1 MALLTAVG
9 TAALVLILWIP
20 PHAKFAWSAALFCM
34 LLDGI
39 FYQPLG
45 VLIDSAIIKIL
56 GDYKMMYYDS
66 QRQWGDVAA
75 AVMAVGIGW
84 SLDDDHDFDTL
95 MGTIL
100 IGAVLLFL
108 VSLST
113 TVIPADPSL
122 LESPEDDPN
131 DHLTPLLKPAPTSP
145 ISPSSPTHH
154 HQYYTH
160 HHHHPSQHYVTTTNT
175 NDLEASIHVMS
186 QYYYEPRYF
195 YKPYNLF
202 HEQLSHIS
210 EEDASMLQQMA
221 SQHDTVKA
229 LQEETMTT
237 EDETATTTSSH
248 DAPLS
253 PSARGQSDEP
263 TFRSSSQYWAT
274 TTMAATSA
282 STTANDIHTDAIF
295 DAMPSLQ
302 LALMPS
308 PPPET
313 PMLIL
318 PVAMV
323 PNGFFETDDD
333 LDDERCRQR
342 WPVCSLLVTV
352 FSMGTVSAMM
362 NALLYIYLHDGLGL
376 PMHMIGIVGM
386 VSTASKVAAKPI
398 VQHWANRWCHR
409 TVVVIHMVL
418 ILCALG
424 YSMLQPA
431 YLGVHVAVVVLQILQ
446 ALAFNVFWYVA
457 VQQVDAV
464 LLTAGQHQ
472 RMILRGRMSALF
484 NSIGPA
490 IGAIL
495 AGYLVDLYQQ
505 TSYMTFPGFLL
516 VYKCSIVVLAISL
529 LLSRGWS
536 LAIED

>member
-1 MALLTAVG
+1 
-9 TAALVLILWIP
+9 
-20 PHAKFAWSAALFCM
+20 
-34 LLDGI
+34 
-39 FYQPLG
+39 
-45 VLIDSAIIKIL
+45 
-56 GDYKMMYYDS
+56 
-66 QRQWGDVAA
+66 
-75 AVMAVGIGW
+75 MAVGIGW

-113 TVIPADPSL
+113 TVIPADPSS

-131 DHLTPLLKPAPTSP
+131 GQLTPLLKPVPTSP
-145 ISPSSPTHH
+145 ISPCSPTHNYH
-154 HQYYTH
+154 HYYTH
-160 HHHHPSQHYVTTTNT
+160 HHHHPSQHYVTTNA
-175 NDLEASIHVMS
+175 NDLEPSIHVMS

-221 SQHDTVKA
+221 SQNDTVKA
-229 LQEETMTT
+229 PQEETMTT

-248 DAPLS
+248 DTP
-253 PSARGQSDEP
+253 ARGQCDEP
-263 TFRSSSQYWAT
+263 AFRSSSQYWAT

-282 STTANDIHTDAIF
+282 STTANDIHNDAIF
-295 DAMPSLQ
+295 DTMPSLQ

-323 PNGFFETDDD
+323 PNGFFATDNGS
-333 LDDERCRQR
+333 DDETCRQR

-386 VSTASKVAAKPI
+386 VSTAAKVAAKPI
-398 VQHWANRWCHR
+398 VQHWVRYMRWDKK
-409 TVVVIHMVL
+409 TKADFMYLFLGQWVVPS
-418 ILCALG
+418 
-424 YSMLQPA
+424 YSGDNSYDPDPMC
-431 YLGVHVAVVVLQILQ
+431 VRIHVA
-446 ALAFNVFWYVA
+446 A
-457 VQQVDAV
+457 
-464 LLTAGQHQ
+464 
-472 RMILRGRMSALF
+472 
-484 NSIGPA
+484 
-490 IGAIL
+490 
-495 AGYLVDLYQQ
+495 
-505 TSYMTFPGFLL
+505 TS
-516 VYKCSIVVLAISL
+516 S
-529 LLSRGWS
+529 SRCPRCCCCF
-536 LAIED
+536 ADITR

>member
-1 MALLTAVG
+1 
-9 TAALVLILWIP
+9 
-20 PHAKFAWSAALFCM
+20 
-34 LLDGI
+34 
-39 FYQPLG
+39 
-45 VLIDSAIIKIL
+45 
-56 GDYKMMYYDS
+56 
-66 QRQWGDVAA
+66 
-75 AVMAVGIGW
+75 MAVGIGW

-113 TVIPADPSL
+113 TVIPADPSS

-145 ISPSSPTHH
+145 ISPSSPTHPHSH
-154 HQYYTH
+154 HHHHHYYTH
-160 HHHHPSQHYVTTTNT
+160 HPHHPSQHYVTTNA

-221 SQHDTVKA
+221 SQNDTVKA
-229 LQEETMTT
+229 VQEETMTTT

-248 DAPLS
+248 EAAGPPPPLS
-253 PSARGQSDEP
+253 PSAAAAARGQADDDPSC

-282 STTANDIHTDAIF
+282 STTANDIHSDAIF

-323 PNGFFETDDD
+323 PNSFFATDDD
-333 LDDERCRQR
+333 SGDERCRQR
-342 WPVCSLLVTV
+342 WPVCSLLITV

-386 VSTASKVAAKPI
+386 VSTAAKVAAKPI
-398 VQHWANRWCHR
+398 VQHWVRTTTTMGYPANKKIH
-409 TVVVIHMVL
+409 VV
-418 ILCALG
+418 
-424 YSMLQPA
+424 
-431 YLGVHVAVVVLQILQ
+431 
-446 ALAFNVFWYVA
+446 F
-457 VQQVDAV
+457 
-464 LLTAGQHQ
+464 
-472 RMILRGRMSALF
+472 
-484 NSIGPA
+484 
-490 IGAIL
+490 
-495 AGYLVDLYQQ
+495 
-505 TSYMTFPGFLL
+505 
-516 VYKCSIVVLAISL
+516 
-529 LLSRGWS
+529 
-536 LAIED
+536 